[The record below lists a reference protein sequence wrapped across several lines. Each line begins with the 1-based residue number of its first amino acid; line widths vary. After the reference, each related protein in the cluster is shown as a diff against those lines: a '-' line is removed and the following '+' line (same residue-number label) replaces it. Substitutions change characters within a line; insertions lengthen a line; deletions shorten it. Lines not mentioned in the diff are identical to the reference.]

1 MSVKVQNLTKLYH
14 QQTALDHISLEIQKG
29 EIVGLLGPNGA
40 GKTTMMRSI
49 AGSLSFDEGKIWVNG
64 IDNQEYPFRTKS
76 MIGYL
81 PENNPLYLDMYV
93 KEYLSFVADIHHID
107 KRGISQIIEKVGLEE
122 EQAKKI
128 HQLSKGYKQRV
139 GLAQAIIFNPEILI
153 LDEPTNGLDPNQ
165 IIEIR
170 RLISELGKEKTV
182 ILSTHIMQEVEA
194 LCSRVILLDKGK
206 ILQDRNIDGF
216 KGKYKNLEE
225 AFFRYTHDQVQN

>member
-14 QQTALDHISLEIQKG
+14 QQIALDHISLEIRKG

-64 IDNQEYPFRTKS
+64 IDNQENPFKTKS

-107 KRGISQIIEKVGLEE
+107 KRRIAQIIEKVGLGE

-170 RLISELGKEKTV
+170 QLISELGKEKTV

-194 LCSRVILLDKGK
+194 LCSRVILLDKGR
-206 ILQDRNIDGF
+206 IIQDRNIDDF

-225 AFFRYTHDQVQN
+225 AFFRYTHDKVQN

>member
-14 QQTALDHISLEIQKG
+14 QQIALDHISLEISNG

-64 IDNQEYPFRTKS
+64 IDNQENPFKTKS

-93 KEYLSFVADIHHID
+93 KEYLSFVADIHQID
-107 KRGISQIIEKVGLEE
+107 KRKIAQIIEKVGLSQ
-122 EQAKKI
+122 EQNKKI

-139 GLAQAIIFNPEILI
+139 GLAQAIIFDPEILI

-170 RLISELGKEKTV
+170 QLISELGKEKTV

-194 LCSRVILLDKGK
+194 LCSRVILLDKGR
-206 ILQDRNIDGF
+206 IIQDGNIENF

-225 AFFRYTHDQVQN
+225 AFFQYTHNEL